1 MPGAQRVL
9 TPRGERRQPCN
20 ALARR
25 ALQTATRTGAGTL
38 PPSKTAA
45 RVSGGT
51 LPMAQRFFALSG
63 ITPLTCAT
71 PAGCG
76 AK

>member
-1 MPGAQRVL
+1 MLGAQRVM
-9 TPRGERRQPCN
+9 TQRSERRQPCN
-20 ALARR
+20 APAIC
-25 ALQTATRTGAGTL
+25 ALQTATRTCTGTL

-51 LPMAQRFFALSG
+51 LPMAQRFFALSA
-63 ITPLTCAT
+63 ITPLTCVT

-76 AK
+76 GK